1 LVTLPGCRPSHFKS
15 LGMKAR
21 NFKYGNDKSN
31 NSQPEYNFECPFL
44 LASKNGSAVCC
55 SSSVLE
61 SWQVAKPKRVVP
73 LLGQLDSNV
82 QKRCG
87 DVPNSCALRKV
98 VIGWVTCSG
107 PSLRRLQATPLLQPS
122 LLCIICARPRA
133 S

>member
-1 LVTLPGCRPSHFKS
+1 
-15 LGMKAR
+15 MKAR

-98 VIGWVTCSG
+98 VIGWVIMIM
-107 PSLRRLQATPLLQPS
+107 
-122 LLCIICARPRA
+122 IIFIFVVIDTFLANKIIRHIIY
-133 S
+133 